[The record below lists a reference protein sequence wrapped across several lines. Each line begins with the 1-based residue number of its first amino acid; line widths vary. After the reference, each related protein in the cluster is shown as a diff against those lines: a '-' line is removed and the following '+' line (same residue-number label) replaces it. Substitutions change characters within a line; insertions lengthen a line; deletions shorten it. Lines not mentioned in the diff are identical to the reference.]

1 MLAFSLSAFCANP
14 LVSEATGELL
24 ANLVRT
30 SLEYDL
36 YNTRCRGNAA
46 STKTDDSNRL
56 LISKYKL
63 TVNQVINQYIG
74 TDFRAERAA
83 IEQAFLQKIG
93 QMGGCNMAK
102 KKGLLEALNTGCEFY
117 CSSYRSLAPLEEP
130 RPGIRQRLTRS
141 L

>member
-1 MLAFSLSAFCANP
+1 VAAPKLKARGTGIALVCMLAFSLSAFCASP

-63 TVNQVINQYIG
+63 TVNQVINLYIG
-74 TDFRAERAA
+74 KDYRAQRDG

-93 QMGGCNMAK
+93 QMGGCKMAK
-102 KKGLLEALNTGCEFY
+102 KKGLLEDLDRR
-117 CSSYRSLAPLEEP
+117 YRQLFEQISNMP
-130 RPGIRQRLTRS
+130 
-141 L
+141 